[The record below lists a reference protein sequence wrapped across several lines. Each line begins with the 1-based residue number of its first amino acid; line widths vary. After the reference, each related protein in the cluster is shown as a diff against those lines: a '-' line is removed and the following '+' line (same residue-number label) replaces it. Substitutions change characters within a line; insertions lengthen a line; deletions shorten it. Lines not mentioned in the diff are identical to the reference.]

1 MKHNQKRARRRRRR
15 ILAWDLEKALSAL
28 PYLSSILRSLREHRL
43 EAMEHHL
50 KVQRLAQRPG
60 RPDRET
66 LVAQA
71 EAQKAAQE
79 AERQYREAQAEL
91 QALDVYCADPI
102 AGLAFIPFVH
112 NEQLAWYVYDL
123 FEPNTIRS
131 WRYHA
136 DPLTFRRMLT
146 VTL

>member
-1 MKHNQKRARRRRRR
+1 M
-15 ILAWDLEKALSAL
+15 
-28 PYLSSILRSLREHRL
+28 
-43 EAMEHHL
+43 
-50 KVQRLAQRPG
+50 
-60 RPDRET
+60 
-66 LVAQA
+66 
-71 EAQKAAQE
+71 
-79 AERQYREAQAEL
+79 
-91 QALDVYCADPI
+91 YCADPI